1 MNELHA
7 SLMILIVSGGE
18 DAEEET
24 AGGGGDEEQ
33 TLQTEE
39 ETAGAAAADSS
50 DLPADTDQG
59 ETTEPH
65 TFSDLPED
73 DKLFQ
78 CFLYALR
85 KKIKLTQLPMLTSG
99 FYRDCLQVC
108 V

>member
-1 MNELHA
+1 
-7 SLMILIVSGGE
+7 MILIVSGGE
-18 DAEEET
+18 DVDGD
-24 AGGGGDEEQ
+24 AGGGGDTQQ
-33 TLQTEE
+33 TLQAEE
-39 ETAGAAAADSS
+39 ETAGAAAAS

-59 ETTEPH
+59 ETTEPP

-85 KKIKLTQLPMLTSG
+85 KKIKQTQLPMLTSG

>member
-1 MNELHA
+1 
-7 SLMILIVSGGE
+7 MILIVSGGE

-24 AGGGGDEEQ
+24 AGGGGDAEQ
-33 TLQTEE
+33 TLLAEE
-39 ETAGAAAADSS
+39 ETAGAAAAS

-59 ETTEPH
+59 ETTEPP

-85 KKIKLTQLPMLTSG
+85 KKIKQTQLPMLTSG

>member
-1 MNELHA
+1 
-7 SLMILIVSGGE
+7 MILIVSGG
-18 DAEEET
+18 DGIDGD
-24 AGGGGDEEQ
+24 AGGVVDAEQ

-39 ETAGAAAADSS
+39 AAGAAAAGS
-50 DLPADTDQG
+50 DPPADTDQG
-59 ETTEPH
+59 ETTEPP

-85 KKIKLTQLPMLTSG
+85 KKIKQTQLPMLTSG

>member
-1 MNELHA
+1 
-7 SLMILIVSGGE
+7 MILIVSGAE

-24 AGGGGDEEQ
+24 AGGGGDAEQ
-33 TLQTEE
+33 TLLAEE
-39 ETAGAAAADSS
+39 ETAGAAAAS

-59 ETTEPH
+59 ETTEPP

-85 KKIKLTQLPMLTSG
+85 KKIKQTQLPMLTSG